1 MANSLQ
7 EKLETYL
14 QTVQQRSVTEGVRVP
29 GIVAGVYLKGKTYLH
44 AVGVADLEHSV
55 PMTAQAVHNIAS
67 ISKVVSAVAAMQLVE
82 KGRLELDTDIRS
94 YLPWFPDKGH
104 TITTRHL
111 MTHTSGIRHYV
122 DGEFGPDDVLARQ
135 HFTAYEPSTKLW
147 RDDALLFAP
156 GSHWYYS
163 SYGSGLLHGIIEAVS
178 GMSFENY
185 LHQYLWTL
193 ADMKSTGFDNPYRIV
208 KNRSRGY
215 ESAPDG
221 SLVNAPFEDLSNR
234 YASGGMI
241 STTEDM
247 LRFGVALNQYNLVSK
262 VTLQDMYHPQ
272 ILEDIPDWDK
282 AEGRNWIPAL
292 MWELYDTPLGQLTPG
307 HQGSVRGTN
316 QFLFTIPEQ
325 DLVVYIHGN
334 HGDFDATAGA
344 RGLLELV
351 AQHL

>member
-1 MANSLQ
+1 MSDSLQ
-7 EKLETYL
+7 GKLETCL
-14 QTVQQRSVTEGVRVP
+14 QNVQQCSVTEGVCVP
-29 GIVAGVYLKGKTYLH
+29 GIAAGIHLQGETYFH
-44 AVGVADLEHSV
+44 ALGLADLEHAI
-55 PMTAQAVHNIAS
+55 PMTVQAIHNIAS
-67 ISKVVSAVAAMQLVE
+67 ISKVVTAVAAMQLVE
-82 KGRLELDTDIRS
+82 AGKLELDADIRS

-135 HFTAYEPSTKLW
+135 HFTDYASSTKRW

-156 GSHWYYS
+156 GTHWYYS
-163 SYGSGLLHGIIEAVS
+163 SYGSGLLHGIIETVS
-178 GMSFENY
+178 AMTFENY
-185 LHQYLWTL
+185 LRQHLWTP
-193 ADMKSTGFDNPYRIV
+193 AGMNSTGFDNPYRIV
-208 KNRSRGY
+208 NNRARGY
-215 ESAPDG
+215 ETAPDG

-247 LRFGVALNQYNLVSK
+247 LRFGVALNHHKLVRTA
-262 VTLQDMYHPQ
+262 TLQQMFQPQ
-272 ILEDIPDWDK
+272 ILATVPDWDK
-282 AEGRNWIPAL
+282 AEGRGWIPAL
-292 MWELYDTPLGQLTPG
+292 MWELYETPISKLTLG

-316 QFLFTIPEQ
+316 QFLFNIPEHNI
-325 DLVVYIHGN
+325 VIYIHGN

-351 AQHL
+351 THHL